1 MFKPNKSQ
9 VALMVSLV
17 AATLG
22 AEQMLYVA
30 EKVAAPLV
38 SAGFAEQNPDIKNDA
53 GELAT
58 RATAEGIA
66 AYPVADA
73 GSNTNMIAE
82 GGNATP
88 SKPSFAIAEV
98 EMPAS
103 RRAGRSG
110 SAAYPFEH
118 LAVGQSFFVPAT
130 AKRPNPA
137 KQLGSTVTSANKRF
151 SEEIE
156 GETRTNR
163 KGNTV
168 PVTRQLRK
176 FEIRHVADGAPWGT
190 DHAGVEGAGIWRTL

>member
-1 MFKPNKSQ
+1 MSVKLNKSQ
-9 VALMVSLV
+9 IALMVSLV

-38 SAGFAEQNPDIKNDA
+38 SAGLAEQNPDMKNDA

-58 RATAEGIA
+58 RATADGIA

-73 GSNTNMIAE
+73 GSQTEAP
-82 GGNATP
+82 AAVPT

-103 RRAGRSG
+103 KRAGRSG
-110 SAAYPFEH
+110 SASYPFEH

-130 AKRPNPA
+130 TKRPNPA
-137 KQLGSTVTSANKRF
+137 KQLGSTVTSANERF
-151 SEEIE
+151 SEEVA

-176 FEIRHVADGAPWGT
+176 FEIRHMVDGAAWGAE
-190 DHAGVEGAGIWRTL
+190 HAGVEGAGIWRTL

>member
-1 MFKPNKSQ
+1 MSVKLNKSQ

-38 SAGFAEQNPDIKNDA
+38 SAGFAEQNPDMKNEA
-53 GELAT
+53 GDLAT

-73 GSNTNMIAE
+73 GSNAE
-82 GGNATP
+82 AAAVSAP
-88 SKPSFAIAEV
+88 LSKPSFAIAEV

-137 KQLGSTVTSANKRF
+137 KQLGSTVTSANERF

-163 KGNTV
+163 KGNIV
-168 PVTRQLRK
+168 PVTKQVRK
-176 FEIRHVADGAPWGT
+176 FEIRHVADGAAWGAE
-190 DHAGVEGAGIWRTL
+190 HAGVEGAGIWRTL